1 MLLFGRCETELEMEM
16 EMEIE
21 IEIQIQIQMLLFGD
35 LLAPRWPLAIIIVV
49 DANCLLIASQSPPNR
64 LIIAS

>member
-21 IEIQIQIQMLLFGD
+21 IEIQIQIQIQMLLFGD
-35 LLAPRWPLAIIIVV
+35 LMAPLWPLAIIIVV
-49 DANCLLIASQSPPNR
+49 DANCPVSCCRS
-64 LIIAS
+64 

>member
-16 EMEIE
+16 EIEIE

-35 LLAPRWPLAIIIVV
+35 LMAPLWPLAIIIVV
-49 DANCLLIASQSPPNR
+49 DANCPVSL
-64 LIIAS
+64 

>member
-16 EMEIE
+16 EIEIE

-35 LLAPRWPLAIIIVV
+35 LLAPLWPLAIIIVV

>member
-35 LLAPRWPLAIIIVV
+35 LMAPLWALAIIIVV
-49 DANCLLIASQSPPNR
+49 DANCPVSL
-64 LIIAS
+64 

>member
-1 MLLFGRCETELEMEM
+1 
-16 EMEIE
+16 
-21 IEIQIQIQMLLFGD
+21 MLLFGD

-49 DANCLLIASQSPPNR
+49 DANCLLIASHRLLIASQSPPNR